1 MTLNEVIDI
10 LYKEML
16 NTVNPKKKNALA
28 VAIKAL
34 RSWQKKDPND
44 IPGQL
49 SFDDILKEGDED
61 DKK

>member
-10 LYKEML
+10 LHKEML
-16 NTVNPKKKNALA
+16 KTTDPKKKNALA

-34 RSWQKKDPND
+34 RSWQRKDPNN

>member
-1 MTLNEVIDI
+1 MTLNEVISV

-16 NTVNPKKKNALA
+16 YTADPKKLNAFA
-28 VAIKAL
+28 IAIKAVK
-34 RSWQKKDPND
+34 SWQKKDPNN

-49 SFDDILKEGDED
+49 TFDDILKEDND

>member
-10 LYKEML
+10 LYKDML
-16 NTVNPKKKNALA
+16 HTTDPKKQNALA

-49 SFDDILKEGDED
+49 SFDDILKEEDD